1 MRTHCSERHVHA
13 YTQLMVY
20 SNQTIKF
27 ECSEKGRKG
36 YSKYMKLYNIESFRL
51 KKTFQVIESK
61 LWFYRGVSQPVL
73 PSLFCCWVWK
83 EVLVME
89 TGHINP
95 HFLPSEAD
103 CSVWKLL
110 QLLALS
116 WDLSASSR
124 RHMGKAIYKQDQRAN
139 SHRRRSSQSY
149 TCL

>member
-1 MRTHCSERHVHA
+1 MRTLCSERHVHA

-36 YSKYMKLYNIESFRL
+36 SPKYMKFESFRL

-139 SHRRRSSQSY
+139 SHRKRSSQSY